1 MVAHVV
7 TRVRFDLLLVDLL
20 KQLAQRLRLTLTIV
34 IEVVVVI
41 LFAIV
46 QDLIKLVRRAL
57 YRQLVM

>member
-34 IEVVVVI
+34 IEVVVI
-41 LFAIV
+41 I
-46 QDLIKLVRRAL
+46 
-57 YRQLVM
+57 